1 MPEIAEKGCDLR
13 KECGFYCTVLRSKS
27 EAWLTM
33 AAKYCDGADYPL
45 CARRTYF
52 FQTGFCAPLDM
63 TPLGVLSEDIL
74 AKLLK

>member
-1 MPEIAEKGCDLR
+1 M
-13 KECGFYCTVLRSKS
+13 V
-27 EAWLTM
+27 
-33 AAKYCDGADYPL
+33 AKYCDGADYPL